1 MKHDISIAKVRQ
13 IRQMNNEDLMENP
26 LLQVHTKV
34 FNKHIVM
41 EK

>member
-1 MKHDISIAKVRQ
+1 MKHDIIRKVRQ
-13 IRQMNNEDLMENP
+13 IRKMNNEHSMENP

-34 FNKHIVM
+34 SNKHIVM